1 MPRASRDC
9 SWRCAR
15 FEFRTVPEVR
25 ERPGIE
31 DGKLVIRPIL
41 KLGVTL
47 DHRVMDGYKVGQ
59 LSAELKLMFQDP
71 EKILGLAE
79 KIPVSYG
86 AEVEKPIEPHR

>member
-1 MPRASRDC
+1 
-9 SWRCAR
+9 
-15 FEFRTVPEVR
+15 VR

-47 DHRVMDGYKVGQ
+47 DHRVMDGYKGGQ

-71 EKILGLAE
+71 E

>member
-47 DHRVMDGYKVGQ
+47 DHRVMDGYKGGQ

-71 EKILGLAE
+71 E